1 MNKELDL
8 KELEKKVWLT
18 YFQDGFWDIFIA
30 SMMLTMAIRTL
41 TDNIWFTLGMFTGVP
56 IMVFGKKFITIP
68 RLGRV
73 KFSQFRIKRQI
84 KLVVSIGIAVCATV
98 GLLLLISMGW
108 GAPKAV
114 SSLGMAAFLALIFG
128 LIAYF
133 LDFPR
138 LIIYGLMFAVN
149 EIIWGHFGEP
159 TGPYVVLLFGS
170 VVLVIGLIILISF
183 IRKYPLPKEE
193 EIANAL

>member
-18 YFQDGFWDIFIA
+18 YFQDGLWDIFIA

-41 TDNIWFTLGMFTGVP
+41 TDNVWFTLGMFLGVP
-56 IMVFGKKFITIP
+56 IIVIGKKFITIP
-68 RLGRV
+68 RLGHV
-73 KFSQFRIKRQI
+73 KFGQFRQKRQI
-84 KLVVSIGIAVCATV
+84 KLMASIGIAVCATV
-98 GLLLLISMGW
+98 GFLVLINMGW
-108 GAPKAV
+108 ETPKV
-114 SSLGMAAFLALIFG
+114 ISSLGMAVFLALIFG

-138 LIIYGLMFAVN
+138 LFVYGLLFAIN
-149 EIIWGHFGEP
+149 EIIWGRFGEP
-159 TGPYVVLLFGS
+159 TGPYVVLIFGS
-170 VVLVIGLIILISF
+170 AVLIIGLIILISF
-183 IRKYPLPKEE
+183 IRKYPLLKEE

>member
-56 IMVFGKKFITIP
+56 ILVIGKKFITIP
-68 RLGRV
+68 RLGHV
-73 KFSQFRIKRQI
+73 KFSQFRMKRQI
-84 KLVVSIGIAVCATV
+84 KLMATIGIAVCATV
-98 GLLLLISMGW
+98 GFLLLISMGW
-108 GAPKAV
+108 DAPKV
-114 SSLGMAAFLALIFG
+114 ISSLGMAVFLALIFG

-133 LDFPR
+133 LEFPR
-138 LIIYGLMFAVN
+138 LFIYGLMFATN

-159 TGPYVVLLFGS
+159 TGPYVVLIFGS
-170 VVLVIGLIILISF
+170 TVLVIGLIILASF

-193 EIANAL
+193 EIPNAL

>member
-41 TDNIWFTLGMFTGVP
+41 TDNVWFTLGMFTGVP
-56 IMVFGKKFITIP
+56 ILVIGKKFITIP
-68 RLGRV
+68 RLGHV
-73 KFSQFRIKRQI
+73 KFSQFRMKRQI
-84 KLVVSIGIAVCATV
+84 RLMATIGIAVCATV
-98 GLLLLISMGW
+98 GFLLLISMGW
-108 GAPKAV
+108 DAPKV
-114 SSLGMAAFLALIFG
+114 ISSLGMAVFLALIFG

-133 LDFPR
+133 LEFPR
-138 LIIYGLMFAVN
+138 LFIYGLMFATN

-159 TGPYVVLLFGS
+159 TGPYVVLIFGS
-170 VVLVIGLIILISF
+170 TVLVIGLIILASF

-193 EIANAL
+193 EIPNVL

>member
-8 KELEKKVWLT
+8 KEIEKKIWLT

-68 RLGRV
+68 RLGHV

-84 KLVVSIGIAVCATV
+84 KLVASIGIAVCATV
-98 GLLLLISMGW
+98 GLLLLISTGW
-108 GAPKAV
+108 EAPKAV
-114 SSLGMAAFLALIFG
+114 TSLFMAAFLALIFG

-159 TGPYVVLLFGS
+159 TGPYVVLIFGS
-170 VVLVIGLIILISF
+170 VVLVIGLTFLLHF
-183 IRKYPLPKEE
+183 IHHYPVPVDGGDFQ
-193 EIANAL
+193 

>member
-41 TDNIWFTLGMFTGVP
+41 TDNVWFTLGMFTGVP
-56 IMVFGKKFITIP
+56 ILVIGKKFITIP
-68 RLGRV
+68 RLGHV
-73 KFSQFRIKRQI
+73 KFSQFRMKRQI
-84 KLVVSIGIAVCATV
+84 RLMATIGIAVCATV
-98 GLLLLISMGW
+98 GFLLLISMGW
-108 GAPKAV
+108 DAPKV
-114 SSLGMAAFLALIFG
+114 ISSLGMAVFLALIFG

-133 LDFPR
+133 LEFPR
-138 LIIYGLMFAVN
+138 LFIYGLMFATN
-149 EIIWGHFGEP
+149 EIIWGLFGEP
-159 TGPYVVLLFGS
+159 TGPYVVLIFGS
-170 VVLVIGLIILISF
+170 AVLVIGLIILASF

-193 EIANAL
+193 EIPNVL

>member
-41 TDNIWFTLGMFTGVP
+41 TDNVWFTLGMFTGVP
-56 IMVFGKKFITIP
+56 ILVIGKKFITIP
-68 RLGRV
+68 RLGHV
-73 KFSQFRIKRQI
+73 KFSQFRMKRQI
-84 KLVVSIGIAVCATV
+84 RLMATIGIAVCATV
-98 GLLLLISMGW
+98 GFLLLISMGW
-108 GAPKAV
+108 DAPKV
-114 SSLGMAAFLALIFG
+114 ISSLGMAVFLALIFG

-133 LDFPR
+133 LEFPR
-138 LIIYGLMFAVN
+138 LFIYGLMFATN

-159 TGPYVVLLFGS
+159 TGPYVVLIFGS
-170 VVLVIGLIILISF
+170 TVLVIGLIILASF

-193 EIANAL
+193 EIPNAL

>member
-1 MNKELDL
+1 MTKKIDL
-8 KELEKKVWLT
+8 REIEKKAWT
-18 YFQDGFWDIFIA
+18 AYFRDGLWDIFIA

-41 TDNIWFTLGMFTGVP
+41 TDNVWFTLGMFTGVP
-56 IMVFGKKFITIP
+56 IMIIGKKFITIP

-73 KFSQFRIKRQI
+73 KFSQLRMKRQI
-84 KLVVSIGIAVCATV
+84 KLVASIGIAVCATV
-98 GLLLLISMGW
+98 GFLLLISMGW
-108 GAPKAV
+108 EPPKV
-114 SSLGMAAFLALIFG
+114 ITSLGMAIFLALTFG

-133 LDFPR
+133 LDFSR
-138 LIIYGLMFAVN
+138 LFIYGLMFAIN

-159 TGPYVVLLFGS
+159 TGPYVVLIFGS
-170 VVLVIGLIILISF
+170 TVLVIGLIILVSF

>member
-8 KELEKKVWLT
+8 KELEKKAWT
-18 YFQDGFWDIFIA
+18 AYFQDGLWDILIA

-41 TDNIWFTLGMFTGVP
+41 TDNVWFTLGMFTGVP
-56 IMVFGKKFITIP
+56 ILVIGKKFITIP
-68 RLGRV
+68 RLGHV
-73 KFSQFRIKRQI
+73 KFSQFRQKRQI
-84 KLVVSIGIAVCATV
+84 KLMASIGIAVSATA
-98 GLLLLISMGW
+98 GFLLLINMGW
-108 GAPKAV
+108 DPPKV
-114 SSLGMAAFLALIFG
+114 ISSLGMAVFLALIFG

-138 LIIYGLMFAVN
+138 LFVYGLMFATN

-159 TGPYVVLLFGS
+159 TSPYVVLIFGS
-170 VVLVIGLIILISF
+170 VVLVVGLIILISF

-193 EIANAL
+193 ETANAL